1 MIRARGFGMPVMK
14 LVQLVWTIAFLLAAC
29 GATPTPSLPTLS
41 EDIPPC
47 AGVGTEA
54 TLAGSRTDPRL
65 AWMVDSQGGR
75 HEIVWPRGFT
85 ARFDPDLAVL
95 DASGK
100 VVYRAG
106 DKIDGGC
113 VTGGEDSPLLILP
126 PN

>member
-1 MIRARGFGMPVMK
+1 MRGALHVAGAALF
-14 LVQLVWTIAFLLAAC
+14 LAAC
-29 GATPTPSLPTLS
+29 GATTTPSLPTLS
-41 EDIPPC
+41 EDTQIC

-54 TLAGSRTDPRL
+54 ILVGSPTDARL
-65 AWMVDSQGGR
+65 AWIVDFRGGR

-85 ARFDPDLAVL
+85 ARFDPDLEVL

-113 VTGGEDSPLLILP
+113 VTGSEDTLLILP
-126 PN
+126 PT

>member
-1 MIRARGFGMPVMK
+1 VKRL
-14 LVQLVWTIAFLLAAC
+14 LVVGTAGLLLAAC
-29 GATPTPSLPTLS
+29 GATPAPSLPTLS
-41 EDIPPC
+41 QENPPC

-54 TLAGSRTDPRL
+54 TLTGTPTDPRL
-65 AWMVDSQGGR
+65 AWMVDPQGGR

-113 VTGGEDSPLLILP
+113 VTWSENTLLILP
-126 PN
+126 PR

>member
-1 MIRARGFGMPVMK
+1 MK
-14 LVQLVWTIAFLLAAC
+14 RVLLVGTFAILIAAC
-29 GATPTPSLPTLS
+29 GATPNPSLPTLS
-41 EDIPPC
+41 GDIPPC

-54 TLAGSRTDPRL
+54 TLAGSPTDPRL
-65 AWMVDSQGGR
+65 AWMVDSHGRR
-75 HEIVWPRGFT
+75 HEIVWQRGFT

-113 VTGGEDSPLLILP
+113 VIGGSDSPLLILP
-126 PN
+126 PR

>member
-14 LVQLVWTIAFLLAAC
+14 RVLLVGTVALLLAAC
-29 GATPTPSLPTLS
+29 GATPTPSLETLS
-41 EDIPPC
+41 EDNPPC

-65 AWMVDSQGGR
+65 AWMVDPQGGR

-106 DKIDGGC
+106 DKIDGAC
-113 VTGGEDSPLLILP
+113 VRGEDRPLLILP
-126 PN
+126 PR

>member
-1 MIRARGFGMPVMK
+1 MKRAL
-14 LVQLVWTIAFLLAAC
+14 LVGTFAILIAAC
-29 GATPTPSLPTLS
+29 GARPNPSLPTLS

-54 TLAGSRTDPRL
+54 TLAGSPTDPRL
-65 AWMVDSQGGR
+65 AWMVDSHGRR
-75 HEIVWPRGFT
+75 HEIVWQRGFT

-106 DKIDGGC
+106 DTIDGGC
-113 VTGGEDSPLLILP
+113 VSGIEDTLLILP
-126 PN
+126 PR

>member
-1 MIRARGFGMPVMK
+1 MRRVL
-14 LVQLVWTIAFLLAAC
+14 LVGTIAFLLVAC
-29 GATPTPSLPTLS
+29 GATPTPTLPTLAT
-41 EDIPPC
+41 DVQAC

-54 TLAGSRTDPRL
+54 TLVGSPTDPRL
-65 AWMVDSQGGR
+65 AWIVDFRGGR

-106 DKIDGGC
+106 DRIDGGC
-113 VTGGEDSPLLILP
+113 VTGIEDTLLILP
-126 PN
+126 PH

>member
-1 MIRARGFGMPVMK
+1 MKRARLLGTVA
-14 LVQLVWTIAFLLAAC
+14 ILLAAC
-29 GATPTPSLPTLS
+29 GATSTPTLPTLATLA
-41 EDIPPC
+41 DNTPC

-54 TLAGSRTDPRL
+54 TLVGSPTDPRL
-65 AWMVDSQGGR
+65 AWMVDFRGGR

-106 DKIDGGC
+106 DRIDGGC
-113 VTGGEDSPLLILP
+113 VTGAENTLLILP
-126 PN
+126 PR